1 MYVRE
6 FDEELPSD
14 GEFNMNG
21 CNCIYCDSES
31 ELNNKKECYGR
42 KGTVCIMIY

>member
-1 MYVRE
+1 MYIRE

-21 CNCIYCDSES
+21 YNCGYCDSES
-31 ELNNKKECYGR
+31 EPNSWNNNSKKG
-42 KGTVCIMIY
+42 K